1 MCWHGAR
8 LQSDYARERRVYDRT
23 ESRPP
28 DNLRVS
34 QADRDAV
41 IEQLRTH
48 TADGRLD
55 LEEFGERVDEVLA
68 AKTRADLDRTLR
80 ELPRLDQPTRVR
92 RSAGQRFR
100 GLPAMGRVAVM
111 VGLTFVAAELVGG
124 WVFFLLF
131 WLVPMALG
139 GGCGSARHHATR
151 DQWDRRAEAE
161 DRPPRDTIR
170 V

>member
-8 LQSDYARERRVYDRT
+8 FQSDYARERRVYERT
-23 ESRPP
+23 ETRPP

-34 QADRDAV
+34 NADRDEV

-68 AKTRADLDRTLR
+68 AKTRSDLDRVLR
-80 ELPRLDQPTRVR
+80 ELPRLDQPTGAR
-92 RSAGQRFR
+92 RSADSWFR
-100 GLPAMGRVAVM
+100 GLSSTGRVAV
-111 VGLTFVAAELVGG
+111 VVALTFVAAQLVGG

-139 GGCGSARHHATR
+139 GGCGSGHHR
-151 DQWDRRAEAE
+151 DRWDTRAEAE
-161 DRPPRDTIR
+161 DRLPHDTIR
-170 V
+170 A